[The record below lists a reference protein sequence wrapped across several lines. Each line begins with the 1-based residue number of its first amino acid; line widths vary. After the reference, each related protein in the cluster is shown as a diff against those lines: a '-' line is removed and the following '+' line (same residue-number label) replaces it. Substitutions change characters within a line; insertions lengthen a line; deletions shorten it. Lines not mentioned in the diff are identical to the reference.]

1 MKKFRWF
8 TSHNN
13 NVHNPKSQN
22 SNSSLHTEIVIS
34 AYLIATLGLGLIACS
49 KAKSNTAASS
59 TPIVPVTAPL
69 PTTPTPVVA
78 EAVPPAPPAARKKV
92 VRHRPANVTYKND
105 LYEVS
110 FEYPRR
116 YSLKT
121 GDEAIVDWFGSQPM
135 DMNFVQSGGVA
146 VAAVELPRGSFPG
159 TDYHDAFFTISV
171 NRQLSEAQ
179 CSQFSAVEEQSADDE
194 SVAPRTINI
203 GGQDFAETSTFNGKS
218 TEQAYARYYHR
229 YDNGICYEVALG
241 VQTAGYGVVDG
252 ITAVDRDDVFA
263 KLEPMLASVKIES
276 APKPAPDSSVAAA
289 IPTPTPEAEPNS
301 IH

>member
-1 MKKFRWF
+1 MKTFRWF
-8 TSHNN
+8 ASHNTN
-13 NVHNPKSQN
+13 NPKPQT
-22 SNSSLHTEIVIS
+22 SNNLHTEIVIS

-49 KAKSNTAASS
+49 KAKSNPAASS
-59 TPIVPVTAPL
+59 APIAPVTAPL
-69 PTTPTPVVA
+69 PAVPAPVVA
-78 EAVPPAPPAARKKV
+78 EAVPPAPPVAKKKV

-105 LYEVS
+105 IYGVL
-110 FEYPRR
+110 FQYPRR

-121 GDEAIVDWFGSQPM
+121 GDEAIVDWFGGQPM
-135 DMNFVQSGGVA
+135 GMNFVQSGGVA

-194 SVAPRTINI
+194 SIAPRTVNI
-203 GGQDFAETSTFNGKS
+203 GGEDFAETSTFNGKS

-229 YDNGICYEVALG
+229 YDNGVCYEVALG
-241 VQTAGYGVVDG
+241 VETAGYGVIDG

-276 APKPAPDSSVAAA
+276 APKQAPDSSVAVA
-289 IPTPTPEAEPNS
+289 TPAPAQEAEPNS

>member
-1 MKKFRWF
+1 MKTFRWF
-8 TSHNN
+8 ASHNN
-13 NVHNPKSQN
+13 TNTPKSQN
-22 SNSSLHTEIVIS
+22 SNSLHTEIVIS
-34 AYLIATLGLGLIACS
+34 AYLIATLGLALVACS
-49 KAKSNTAASS
+49 KAKSNPTASS
-59 TPIVPVTAPL
+59 APIAPVTAPL
-69 PTTPTPVVA
+69 PTAPAPVVA
-78 EAVPPAPPAARKKV
+78 EAVPPAPPVAKKKA

-105 LYEVS
+105 IYGVS
-110 FEYPRR
+110 FQYPRR

-135 DMNFVQSGGVA
+135 GMNFVQSGGVA

-179 CSQFSAVEEQSADDE
+179 CSQFSAVEEQSPDDE
-194 SVAPRTINI
+194 SVAPRTVNI

-229 YDNGICYEVALG
+229 YDNGVCYEVALG
-241 VQTAGYGVVDG
+241 VETAGYGVVDG
-252 ITAVDRDDVFA
+252 ITAVDRDDVFG
-263 KLEPMLASVKIES
+263 KLEPMLASVKIET
-276 APKPAPDSSVAAA
+276 AAKPAPDSSVAAA
-289 IPTPTPEAEPNS
+289 TPAPPQETASES